1 MANKPGHP
9 GRQAYDRWFLLG
21 EKRNELL
28 ALWEVQQYGRDSF
41 GDPDHVSIYG
51 LTPHEW
57 YARGVRILGRT
68 AVECTPDRLAD
79 LIGRD
84 IAAVTRA
91 APAAWPMVVDLFAG
105 SGNTL
110 SWIKRHTGARRAIGF
125 ELDDVVFELASK
137 NLCLAGL
144 GVDLRHD
151 SYQHGLQALG
161 QPGEDLLIVFVSPP
175 WGIALSEGSGLDLRR
190 TQPPV
195 AEAVD
200 VTTAA
205 IGHLKLLFAI
215 QVYETVEPDSLAEV
229 TARFP
234 WSAMKVY
241 DINAP
246 GQNPG
251 QLLAAHGWVVS

>member
-1 MANKPGHP
+1 MASEPGHP
-9 GRQAYDRWFLLG
+9 GKQAYDRWFLLG

-28 ALWEVQQYGRDSF
+28 ALREVQQYGRDSF

-51 LTPHEW
+51 LKPHEW

-68 AVECTPDRLAD
+68 AVECTRDRLAD

-84 IAAVTRA
+84 VAAVARA
-91 APAAWPMVVDLFAG
+91 APAASPVVIDLFAG

-137 NLCLAGL
+137 NLAIAGL
-144 GVDLRHD
+144 GIDLRHD

-161 QPGEDLLIVFVSPP
+161 QPGEDLLIVFVAPP
-175 WGIALSEGSGLDLRR
+175 WGHALSQGSGLDLRR

-200 VTTAA
+200 VTTGVL
-205 IGHLKLLFAI
+205 GHHKLLFAI
-215 QVYETVEPDSLAEV
+215 QVHETVEPGSLAEV

-251 QLLAAHGWVVS
+251 LLLATRGWVVP